1 MHCNALLCNV
11 PRHGNN
17 AKNKKQRISIKQD
30 IYLQLT
36 DGNILVEAFLYL
48 LLASAHEI
56 LAVRHG
62 QVRHHRVLQH
72 SAPRNQELK
81 IKI

>member
-1 MHCNALLCNV
+1 M
-11 PRHGNN
+11 PKHGNN
-17 AKNKKQRISIKQD
+17 AKKHTNDKQD

-36 DGNILVEAFLYL
+36 DRDILVETFLYL

-81 IKI
+81 IKIIN

>member
-1 MHCNALLCNV
+1 MQCTAVQC
-11 PRHGNN
+11 
-17 AKNKKQRISIKQD
+17 AKTRKQCKKQTKDKQD

-36 DGNILVEAFLYL
+36 DRDILVEAFLYL

-81 IKI
+81 IEIQN